1 LVAGRAGATR
11 WAKLRRIGH
20 LIGGTQAGTSRVSVG
35 LIEGLRD
42 LGYVEGRDYI
52 VEYRYAE
59 GHYDRFPV
67 LAAELV
73 RLNVDVV
80 VLGAPSAIS
89 ERNTDCHGCR
99 ERSGR

>member
-1 LVAGRAGATR
+1 MRRREFITAIAATAAALPLPVRAQQGGQR
-11 WAKLRRIGH
+11 LRRIGH

-59 GHYDRFPV
+59 GHYEDFPSLPPNWFV
-67 LAAELV
+67 
-73 RLNVDVV
+73 
-80 VLGAPSAIS
+80 
-89 ERNTDCHGCR
+89 
-99 ERSGR
+99 